1 MSNIY
6 RIIPFLWND
15 ATPSQNCQMAMTIYG
30 IDRSP
35 ANLKTQCSSRPKEDP
50 ASYWDG
56 RTIARLIAP
65 TSGIGSIGSIGS
77 NESVT
82 WSTLPQWLSYAQ
94 SQGYTIVGDL
104 GKLKP
109 NTEFY
114 ISGP

>member
-6 RIIPFLWND
+6 RISPFLWND
-15 ATPSQNCQMAMTIYG
+15 ATQSQNCGMAQTIYG
-30 IDRSP
+30 IDRAP
-35 ANLKTQCSSRPKEDP
+35 TNLKTLCAARPKEDP

-56 RTIARLIAP
+56 PTIARLVMPLPMASYNQP
-65 TSGIGSIGSIGS
+65 
-77 NESVT
+77 VT

-109 NTEFY
+109 YSEIY